1 MIMFAILFSLLL
13 ALAGM
18 LLVLPARRRGRR
30 GAITRDALNT
40 EFYQRRLQE
49 LTQDEAQGLV
59 DERPLHIE
67 ELQHNLLADIPS
79 RQPAAQRPLTLW
91 TLAPGV
97 VALVVMTLG
106 LYAWTGAAPQVWRWQ
121 RAVAEMPALRARIMA
136 PEARQLSPEE
146 LARFAVGLRASL
158 HSQPDNLQN
167 WLILGR
173 IGVVLDNAAMA
184 TQAFERAHRLAPDD
198 PEITLNYAEVLI
210 RSTDAGDNQQGVRL
224 LQTQV
229 QRQPDNLTALNLLAI
244 GDYQQNNFVQ
254 ALALWRHILTLLPAN
269 DARADAIKRGIAQA
283 EAQSGQQM
291 GKLNVS
297 VTLSPDAAQHLP
309 AGGTV
314 FISVTDGKSPV
325 PVAVKPLPLS
335 RFPLSLSLDDSN
347 AMVPERLLSAQQWVK
362 VRVRITKDGSAQA
375 KRGDWFGESPVLNV
389 NGTGRIAVLIDQQ
402 MP

>member
-136 PEARQLSPEE
+136 
-146 LARFAVGLRASL
+146 
-158 HSQPDNLQN
+158 
-167 WLILGR
+167 
-173 IGVVLDNAAMA
+173 
-184 TQAFERAHRLAPDD
+184 
-198 PEITLNYAEVLI
+198 
-210 RSTDAGDNQQGVRL
+210 
-224 LQTQV
+224 
-229 QRQPDNLTALNLLAI
+229 
-244 GDYQQNNFVQ
+244 
-254 ALALWRHILTLLPAN
+254 
-269 DARADAIKRGIAQA
+269 
-283 EAQSGQQM
+283 
-291 GKLNVS
+291 
-297 VTLSPDAAQHLP
+297 
-309 AGGTV
+309 
-314 FISVTDGKSPV
+314 
-325 PVAVKPLPLS
+325 
-335 RFPLSLSLDDSN
+335 
-347 AMVPERLLSAQQWVK
+347 
-362 VRVRITKDGSAQA
+362 
-375 KRGDWFGESPVLNV
+375 
-389 NGTGRIAVLIDQQ
+389 
-402 MP
+402 